1 MNGSS
6 GNRAGRKARRNDR
19 PKTPASMPPWD
30 PKSGDLRVLVDTPRG
45 SAVKFK
51 LDLENGVYRVAH
63 ILASGLVFPFDF
75 GSIPGTLADD
85 GDPVDLLVLAEAATF
100 PGCLVTVRLIGAF
113 EAKQTQEG
121 RTDRND
127 RLLGVASESRAYA
140 NVRALRDLPRKLLD
154 EIEGF
159 FVTYNEARGRRFRV
173 TRRVGAAAARRLV
186 KEGER
191 RFRFRETPK
200 K

>member
-1 MNGSS
+1 M
-6 GNRAGRKARRNDR
+6 
-19 PKTPASMPPWD
+19 PAWD

-45 SAVKFK
+45 SAAKYK
-51 LDLENGVYRVAH
+51 LDLENGVYKVSH
-63 ILASGLVFPFDF
+63 ILAAGLVFPFDF

-85 GDPVDLLVLAEAATF
+85 GDPLDLLVLSEVATF
-100 PGCLVTVRLIGAF
+100 PGCLVTVRLLGAF

-121 RTDRND
+121 RTSRND
-127 RLLGVASESRAYA
+127 RLVGVAAESRAYA
-140 NVRALRDLPRKLLD
+140 DVRALRDLARKLLD

-191 RFRFRETPK
+191 RFREGPRQESRLVTTTSS
-200 K
+200 